1 MGAIMIE
8 KEIKTILEIF
18 MDDVPDRILLRKLS
32 DLIEIKGFGQEYRA
46 CMTSEGLKYGDE
58 DYFADD
64 SVKITIQPP
73 ANRSDVMVI
82 VTNQVFYDALKN
94 RVERFISQNPSD
106 REKALQYMEIIKNNL
121 SVN

>member
-1 MGAIMIE
+1 MIE
-8 KEIKTILEIF
+8 TEIKTILEKF
-18 MDDVPDRILLRKLS
+18 MNDLPDYLLLRKLS

-46 CMTSEGLKYGDE
+46 CMTSEGLEYGDE